1 MLDSRICMEFLPRSI
16 LSLHDLRQ
24 SQSPEMQGVRLALG
38 PLRYLKPR
46 MGPFFQSEWPLW
58 WVLGFE
64 ISMQEPLSQST
75 ILLKLTWVGVEFQK
89 SNEPSVWHKLW
100 SFLWLL
106 VQVWDNLRANFWQ
119 FSNGSQFFFFELMVV
134 KAWSCGFVQLLGCS
148 VRQFTISLHTFL
160 CMTLHIMGPWRCLR
174 PVSLSHVLFLLL
186 LHRSWIRT
194 YFVIVDNIFTCF
206 AFPLSARQADV
217 VKKWC
222 WFSQIDFF
230 HNTFH
235 IGSMFCFS
243 TYTDKNSPLPRLT
256 NEHSQFGTFS
266 QPCSERTFSNCRSQ
280 K

>member
-1 MLDSRICMEFLPRSI
+1 MLDSRICMEFLLRSI

-64 ISMQEPLSQST
+64 ISMQEPLSQLT

-160 CMTLHIMGPWRCLR
+160 CMTLHIMGPWRDVCVR
-174 PVSLSHVLFLLL
+174 
-186 LHRSWIRT
+186 
-194 YFVIVDNIFTCF
+194 
-206 AFPLSARQADV
+206 FPE
-217 VKKWC
+217 
-222 WFSQIDFF
+222 
-230 HNTFH
+230 
-235 IGSMFCFS
+235 
-243 TYTDKNSPLPRLT
+243 P
-256 NEHSQFGTFS
+256 
-266 QPCSERTFSNCRSQ
+266 RTFSFAPAQILDSNIFCNCRQYLHLFRVPLECTPSRRGQ
-280 K
+280 EMMLVLPNRFLS